1 MGNIIVVAVLA
12 VILIFAVKEAVKH
25 LKGQGDCCGG
35 GSEPVVLSED
45 KKKLNGPVVEKKI
58 VHIEGMHCENC
69 KARVERAINRIDGVS
84 AEVDLKK
91 KIAVVSCEKPVSDDL
106 ITNAVTL
113 LDYKVV
119 SVERA

>member
-1 MGNIIVVAVLA
+1 MGNIIVIAVLA

-35 GSEPVVLSED
+35 GSEPVEISED
-45 KKKLNGPVVEKKI
+45 KKELTAPVIERKI
-58 VHIEGMHCENC
+58 LHIEGMHCENC
-69 KARVERAINRIDGVS
+69 KARVERAINRIDGAA

-91 KIAVVSCEKPVSDDL
+91 KLAVVSCDRQLSDDL
-106 ITNAVTL
+106 IVNAVSV

-119 SVERA
+119 SVEHA